1 MCKKKMSQ
9 IKMSKM
15 LMDQNVNIMEDIVM
29 EDVDADN
36 VIINHQDAG
45 HNPRAAAN
53 NKQLVIK

>member
-1 MCKKKMSQ
+1 
-9 IKMSKM
+9 MSKM

-45 HNPRAAAN
+45 HNPMAAAN

>member
-1 MCKKKMSQ
+1 MKKKSQ

-45 HNPRAAAN
+45 NNLRAAAN